1 MISKPVS
8 KIFIACLDMGYDGV
22 LVESMLAF
30 VEENKALEFC
40 IFKNLTEKNGKWIV
54 IPCGVHD

>member
-1 MISKPVS
+1 
-8 KIFIACLDMGYDGV
+8 MGYDGV